1 MSRPRIVAGNWKMN
15 LDLPAAQALTTE
27 LAQLLAAEA
36 GSVAGVQVIV
46 CPPAPLL
53 VPVGSLLDGRAALG
67 AQNCHQKASGA
78 YTGEVAA
85 GLLKS
90 VGCGYV
96 ILGHSERRLYNHETD
111 ELLAQKLP
119 AALQAGLTPIFC
131 IGETLQEREFDET
144 FIVLGRQLKNGLFG
158 LSNEDFA
165 RIVIAYEPVW
175 AIGTGKTAT
184 SKQAQ
189 EVHGFIR
196 EEVARHYDQAQA
208 DATSILYG
216 GSCNAQNAREL
227 FAQPDVDGGLIGGA
241 ALKARDF
248 VTIAQSF

>member
-1 MSRPRIVAGNWKMN
+1 MPRPRIVAGNWKMN

-27 LAQLLAAEA
+27 LAQLLAVEA
-36 GSVAGVQVIV
+36 ASVAGVQVIV

-85 GLLKS
+85 SLLKS
-90 VGCGYV
+90 VGCAYV

-111 ELLAQKLP
+111 ETLAQKLP
-119 AALQAGLTPIFC
+119 AALAAGLTPIFC
-131 IGETLQEREFDET
+131 IGETLEEREGEET
-144 FIVLGRQLKNGLFG
+144 FDVLGRQLENGLFG

-165 RIVIAYEPVW
+165 RVIIAYEPVW
-175 AIGTGKTAT
+175 AIGTGRTAT
-184 SKQAQ
+184 SAQAQ
-189 EVHGFIR
+189 EVHAFIR
-196 EEVARHYDQAQA
+196 ERIARAYDAAQA
-208 DATSILYG
+208 DQTAILYG

-227 FAQPDVDGGLIGGA
+227 FGQPDVDGGLIGGA